1 METLV
6 SDQLYHTAELRWFVS
21 AEAGWDQLLR
31 WFRLDDLLPLREEGW
46 NEPTASSQPFVK
58 LEQTRTDVYLILPKV
73 ETAGV
78 KQRQGR
84 LEVKALVAGPHPFS
98 LGTVAGRIEQWVK
111 WTFQAS
117 PAIAAPLEAELGQ
130 TGPWRE
136 VAKKRYLQQ
145 VVFDTGRPVAVSP
158 DLCPGAGCHVEL
170 TLVNLIETFSAWFT
184 VGFEAFG
191 PPDQALALLDAA
203 VRHFFATHGSPPVQ
217 LDSRA
222 SLSYP
227 AWLAT
232 LP

>member
-1 METLV
+1 M
-6 SDQLYHTAELRWFVS
+6 SNHLYHTAELRWFVPAGNRWDRMLLWFALAGQLQVRNEGTYDP
-21 AEAGWDQLLR
+21 AEPHG
-31 WFRLDDLLPLREEGW
+31 
-46 NEPTASSQPFVK
+46 PFVK
-58 LEQTRTDVYLILPKV
+58 VEQERTDLYLLLPGTS
-73 ETAGV
+73 TASV

-84 LEVKALVAGPHPFS
+84 LEVKALVAGPHPFY
-98 LGTVAGRIEQWVK
+98 LETLAGQVDQWVK
-111 WTFQAS
+111 WTFQPS